1 MNWNWKVASTSLAQ
15 NEPNGLA
22 PSGSPLFRSQ
32 DPKIVASSKASG
44 RFSFQG
50 PREHAYLHSGAIL
63 LRSTGRRTLVAPPPF
78 VKLFFVTACF
88 FLEPKH
94 QEQTP
99 LRRPCARRRYG
110 DARSASRGG
119 TEKLVAR
126 PEEVKRASPI
136 CLRIAADV
144 ASAFQKESPRGL
156 RPAETR
162 ARGADLRGNERLSRS
177 RRQKLSTG

>member
-32 DPKIVASSKASG
+32 DPKIVASSKASV

-94 QEQTP
+94 PGADPPSQTVRPTALRGRSKRVSRGDGEASSQTRRGQESFSDLP
-99 LRRPCARRRYG
+99 PNRRRRCVG
-110 DARSASRGG
+110 LPKGIPQG
-119 TEKLVAR
+119 
-126 PEEVKRASPI
+126 
-136 CLRIAADV
+136 AA
-144 ASAFQKESPRGL
+144 
-156 RPAETR
+156 
-162 ARGADLRGNERLSRS
+162 ARGDTCQGRG
-177 RRQKLSTG
+177 STWE